1 MKQAKKE
8 DNYLPNYWRK
18 NFYKFLVPVDDL
30 TKTAITKVVHDTW
43 REDLVGKG
51 LDANDLAL
59 LGHRRLEVIDVHR
72 VENPVVF
79 GRYQK
84 AKNDLLDKT
93 IALNEPSRRIVSIHD
108 SSNGDPNTT
117 SLLADFLKRDLCPEI
132 NECYVLHGTKTD
144 RIGALSENGLRTK
157 NANPNAMF
165 GKGIYT
171 TDSSTKADQY
181 ADFRHKRR
189 PLHYRN
195 KLVLSRILLGNVF
208 LYKDM
213 PEKDECKLSGPPCM
227 RCLQDVCNCNFT
239 KFDSVL
245 GEHKLRFREFVTYD
259 EDKIYP
265 EYIITYKRRK

>member
-1 MKQAKKE
+1 MRMASSSKASVEAMKQAKKE

-59 LGHRRLEVIDVHR
+59 LGHRRLEVIEVHR

-181 ADFRHKRR
+181 AGI
-189 PLHYRN
+189 Y
-195 KLVLSRILLGNVF
+195 
-208 LYKDM
+208 
-213 PEKDECKLSGPPCM
+213 
-227 RCLQDVCNCNFT
+227 
-239 KFDSVL
+239 
-245 GEHKLRFREFVTYD
+245 
-259 EDKIYP
+259 KIYF
-265 EYIITYKRRK
+265 K